1 MNRDYQ
7 RKNRNFFI
15 KKDLQGKMILSIFV
29 AVLGS
34 CLVFMLLFGL
44 FSSDT
49 MTISYSDNS
58 LQMGQTPIMLLK
70 KAIAANWVFLII
82 GGSLLVILAMIGTHR
97 IAGPLFRFEKALDNM
112 ERGNLNDTIHLRSK
126 DEGKDLA
133 QKINNFNNLLSEKV
147 GDINK
152 HATAV
157 NDLLNQLMANDVAK
171 LNTEEIK
178 SICQAIQRNNNKI
191 REIGEFFI
199 LTDE

>member
-15 KKDLQGKMILSIFV
+15 NKDLQGKMILSIFV

-34 CLVFMLLFGL
+34 CLVFILLFGL
-44 FSSDT
+44 FSADT
-49 MTISYSDNS
+49 MTIIYSDNS

-82 GGSLLVILAMIGTHR
+82 GGTLLVILAMIGTHR

-133 QKINNFNNLLSEKV
+133 HKINNFNKLLSEKIL
-147 GDINK
+147 DINK
-152 HATAV
+152 HSMAV
-157 NDLLNQLMANDVAK
+157 NDLINQLQVNETAK
-171 LNTEEIK
+171 TNPEEIEL
-178 SICQAIQRNNNKI
+178 ICQAIQRNNNKI